1 MQHLG
6 FKIFQDGESWCV
18 GNDGALFARIKKK
31 RTSRYYKKKQ
41 CYQFDDIYDFTNP
54 HASQM
59 FQKFISARRL
69 IHRQYLAKRETRHS
83 FFFFFF
89 FFYHS
94 EAVSFQTVRPIYRG
108 VHSTESVQQSIAA
121 GPLRGG
127 SNNYTFNSVYWV
139 SHEYDRLT
147 KFENLVLTSASE

>member
-6 FKIFQDGESWCV
+6 FKIFQDGESGCV

-83 FFFFFF
+83 FFFFF
-89 FFYHS
+89 
-94 EAVSFQTVRPIYRG
+94 SFSFTKAKLLASKLYDQFIAEFTVLN
-108 VHSTESVQQSIAA
+108 QF
-121 GPLRGG
+121 
-127 SNNYTFNSVYWV
+127 NN
-139 SHEYDRLT
+139 R
-147 KFENLVLTSASE
+147 